1 MDLTNRSKSE
11 FTMHCTELP
20 IWSCALPSYTL
31 NLLEIQ
37 LLDVEKIRI
46 NPDEIL
52 PVFAEG
58 EEFLIEN

>member
-1 MDLTNRSKSE
+1 V
-11 FTMHCTELP
+11 ELP
-20 IWSCALPSYTL
+20 IWSCALSSYTF
-31 NLLEIQ
+31 NLGELRLKE
-37 LLDVEKIRI
+37 VEKIRI